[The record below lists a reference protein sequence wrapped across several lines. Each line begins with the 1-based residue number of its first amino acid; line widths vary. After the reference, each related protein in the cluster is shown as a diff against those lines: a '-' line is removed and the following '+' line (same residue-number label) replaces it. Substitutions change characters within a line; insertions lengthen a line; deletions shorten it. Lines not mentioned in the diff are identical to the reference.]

1 MRRRSLLPLVAAAAL
16 AAAGC
21 QTAVLHGLSEKDTTE
36 VIAALQ
42 EQGIMASK
50 EADNAEAGTWKV
62 VVPRR
67 EASRVWTV
75 LQDYR
80 LPRRSAPDVQKTFGN
95 SLIPGPLQE
104 KALYLESLQ
113 AKIAHTLESVP
124 GVVSAGVIVATPDV
138 DLSGQSAG
146 EARASVALEYHPDP
160 SGRAPLREDEVK
172 GFVANGVTDLKPEK
186 VSVVMKPIQLVRPQR
201 TYDFVAFGPIVVAAP
216 SVAAFKI
223 LTGGIVAIVLAL
235 GASLYWSGR
244 VISELRERLLEAQR
258 PPQAIPKP
266 PKPAA

>member
-1 MRRRSLLPLVAAAAL
+1 VRRRTLLPLVAAAAL
-16 AAAGC
+16 VAAGC
-21 QTAVLHGLSEKDTTE
+21 QTAVLHGLSEKDSAE

-50 EADNAEAGTWKV
+50 APDNAEAGTWKV

-67 EASRVWTV
+67 EASRVWSV

-80 LPRRSAPDVQKTFGN
+80 LPRPSAPGVQRTFGN

-104 KALYLESLQ
+104 KALYLENLQ
-113 AKIAHTLESVP
+113 GKIAHTLESVP

-138 DLSGQSAG
+138 DLSGQSAS
-146 EARASVALEYHPDP
+146 EATASVVLEYHPDP
-160 SGRAPLREDEVK
+160 SGRAPLREDEVR
-172 GFVANGVTDLKPEK
+172 GVVANGVSDLKPGN
-186 VSVVMKPIQLVRPQR
+186 VSVVMKAIQLVRPQQ

-258 PPQAIPKP
+258 PPQAIQKP